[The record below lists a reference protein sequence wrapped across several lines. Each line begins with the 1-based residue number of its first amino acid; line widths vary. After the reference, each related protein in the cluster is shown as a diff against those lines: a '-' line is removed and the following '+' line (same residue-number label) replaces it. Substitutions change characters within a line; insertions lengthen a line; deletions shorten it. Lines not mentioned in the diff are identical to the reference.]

1 MSFLCSPGPFIITGV
16 CLLSLGTN
24 LHLHVLCQLQFDWK
38 AWRRGCVIANF
49 VFSRQHCE
57 RLHYV
62 SSLSPIFKT
71 LKTRVFSLCFQY
83 HNTDDLALSIIFH
96 LLEKSYFWSNSL
108 ISKKVSSYEERE
120 DITQLHCPFVDSV
133 STACMVSY
141 WFNTSWSRLQA
152 KKALIG
158 KTHLK
163 SISWQE
169 GMSDDMALN
178 EKWIC
183 CWTSFGKFKMCFL
196 SILCEI
202 DDQLLFQRWC
212 NRDEFQPSGGPCG
225 SPYFKGKP
233 RIFAVSLFALSL
245 LGANWIGFK

>member
-1 MSFLCSPGPFIITGV
+1 MSLLCSPGPFIITGV

-24 LHLHVLCQLQFDWK
+24 LHLHKLCQLQFDWK

-49 VFSRQHCE
+49 VFSRQQCE

-83 HNTDDLALSIIFH
+83 HNTDDLVLSIIFH

-108 ISKKVSSYEERE
+108 ISKKVSLYEERE

-141 WFNTSWSRLQA
+141 WFNTSWSR
-152 KKALIG
+152 
-158 KTHLK
+158 
-163 SISWQE
+163 SYR
-169 GMSDDMALN
+169 
-178 EKWIC
+178 C
-183 CWTSFGKFKMCFL
+183 C
-196 SILCEI
+196 
-202 DDQLLFQRWC
+202 R
-212 NRDEFQPSGGPCG
+212 
-225 SPYFKGKP
+225 
-233 RIFAVSLFALSL
+233 
-245 LGANWIGFK
+245 